1 MNNEGIKYDKN
12 KPRMAEMIVD
22 FALPL
27 QELCKVW
34 EFGADKYGKS
44 NWKLVKDGAT
54 RYSNAMI
61 RHLIAEEYEAVDGES
76 KLLHAAHI
84 AFNALARLYFISLE
98 RNLQPIDY
106 IKDFFDCNKVDNK
119 KE

>member
-1 MNNEGIKYDKN
+1 MTNEGIKYDQN

-34 EFGADKYGKS
+34 EFGANKYSKS
-44 NWKLVKDGAT
+44 NWKLVTNGKV
-54 RYSNAMI
+54 RYSNALI
-61 RHLIAEEYEAVDGES
+61 RHLIAEEYCAEDDES
-76 KLLHAAHI
+76 KLLHSAHI
-84 AFNALARLYFISLE
+84 AFNALARLYFIL
-98 RNLQPIDY
+98 L
-106 IKDFFDCNKVDNK
+106 DNK